1 MRTFLPSYLILYIDT
16 YNQPLQDSPE
26 HIIIQTRWVSLTFL
40 IKNKNIK
47 LNNWT
52 LWARI
57 AHWSFLLSKDNWQ
70 QHEIRVWHRILLWP
84 VRKQAWTPFFFRAV
98 LILWRS
104 DSTRSWKHSPD
115 KTWDAIWILNVQR
128 TSLRSFKIC
137 DHHLLL
143 DASTPTRYFPT
154 ENIFTHPQG
163 GYGGNASISEQSCNT
178 RSPWSDFSFPFLP
191 LVWISIGCFDLVY
204 MHANTLSCSWG
215 RRLMAQC
222 LVKTY
227 LHTTFTFVWEK
238 NDKVSRNIF

>member
-128 TSLRSFKIC
+128 TSLRSPARSIHTDKIF
-137 DHHLLL
+137 
-143 DASTPTRYFPT
+143 SYREYFHTSSGWLWGKCQHIWTIMQYLESLKWLFFPILTLGLNINRLFWPCLHACKHT
-154 ENIFTHPQG
+154 ELFL
-163 GYGGNASISEQSCNT
+163 
-178 RSPWSDFSFPFLP
+178 RS
-191 LVWISIGCFDLVY
+191 
-204 MHANTLSCSWG
+204 
-215 RRLMAQC
+215 
-222 LVKTY
+222 
-227 LHTTFTFVWEK
+227 
-238 NDKVSRNIF
+238 